1 MTVPVSGHAV
11 DEWSVHP
18 RVVDNHV
25 VVLDASALV
34 VLSYATEGVE
44 EETVTELHDVR
55 LVDTSDFL
63 QRESAPH
70 PESGKSFLL
79 CGYF

>member
-11 DEWSVHP
+11 DEWTVHP

-25 VVLDASALV
+25 VVLDAGALV

-55 LVDTSDFL
+55 LVNAGDFL
-63 QRESAPH
+63 YATGRLSESR
-70 PESGKSFLL
+70 FIQ
-79 CGYF
+79 